1 MMQPNENK
9 SQTVIVTGAAGG
21 MGRQTCQYLAEL
33 GWKVLAVDHNQQR
46 LESHLSDIE
55 GITLLP
61 IELTDDKLI
70 AQVNKKLD
78 DMPPLWGLV
87 NLAGVSV
94 GDDIEGLSE
103 EDWQTSLD
111 VNVTAPYRLIQG
123 TYQRMRDGS
132 QGGSIINVSSPVGY
146 IGARKPSYSASKAA
160 MLGLTNSCARNLGK
174 YNIRVNLLLP
184 GTTITEMTK
193 DWSQERRDAI
203 AKESLLG
210 RLCTPQEI
218 AEGIAFLLSK
228 HSRYMSGSVL
238 DMTCGSM
245 WGH

>member
-1 MMQPNENK
+1 MPLMQ
-9 SQTVIVTGAAGG
+9 SGARQQSIIVTGAAGG
-21 MGRQTCQYLAEL
+21 MGRETCRYLAQL
-33 GWKVLAVDHNQQR
+33 GWHVLAVDHNQAR
-46 LESHLSDIE
+46 LA
-55 GITLLP
+55 TLADVDNVTTLA
-61 IELTDDKLI
+61 IELIDNELLS
-70 AQVNKKLD
+70 AVNKRLD
-78 DMPPLWGLV
+78 AMPALWGLV

-94 GDDIEGLSE
+94 GDSIEGLTE
-103 EDWQTSLD
+103 VDWQMSMD
-111 VNVTAPYRLIQG
+111 VNVTAPFRLIQG
-123 TYQRMRDGS
+123 VYQRMAKDS

-160 MLGLTNSCARNLGK
+160 LHGLTTSCARNLGQ

-193 DWSQERRDAI
+193 DWDEERRQAI

-210 RLCTPQEI
+210 RLCTPQEV
-218 AEGIAFLLSK
+218 AESIAFLLSS
-228 HSRYMSGSVL
+228 HSRYMSGSIL

>member
-21 MGRQTCQYLAEL
+21 MGSQTCQYLAEL

-55 GITLLP
+55 DITLLP